1 MAVWDSADVRT
12 QSPYSHPWLAEA
24 VDALDERLRRSQAV
38 FEYTNDPTCV
48 FRLDITRA
56 GHSIA
61 LRDGTSVR
69 AGQRIARLHFWNEQ
83 IPPLPE
89 NGPTI
94 GWARQMRRAMLTS
107 LCELARFLAAHPDLR
122 DIAVVAG
129 DAPSGTADQME
140 QLARIMAR
148 FGFEAVIAPEHLP
161 IRERLRRFGE
171 NILIS
176 LIVFVHN
183 AGALRPNTLMR
194 VRLRIYLSRRALE
207 KEFGEVSCEH

>member
-1 MAVWDSADVRT
+1 MAVSDSAELRVR
-12 QSPYSHPWLAEA
+12 SPSSHPWLAEA

-38 FEYTNDPTCV
+38 FEYTDDPTCV

-56 GHSIA
+56 GRSIE
-61 LRDGTSVR
+61 LRDGTRIR
-69 AGQRIARLHFWNEQ
+69 AGQRIARLHLWSEQ
-83 IPPLPE
+83 IPPVPE

-94 GWARQMRRAMLTS
+94 GWARHMQRAMVIS
-107 LCELARFLAAHPDLR
+107 LHELARFLAVHPDLN
-122 DIAVVAG
+122 DVAVIAG
-129 DAPSGTADQME
+129 DAPSGTADQRE

-161 IRERLRRFGE
+161 VRERLHRLGE

-183 AGALRPNTLMR
+183 ARALRHNTLMR
-194 VRLRIYLSRRALE
+194 VRLPIYLSRRTLE
-207 KEFGEVSCEH
+207 REFGGISREH

>member
-1 MAVWDSADVRT
+1 MAVWDAAEPGAR
-12 QSPYSHPWLAEA
+12 SPDSHPWMAEA
-24 VDALDERLRRSQAV
+24 VDALDEHLRRSQAV
-38 FEYTNDPTCV
+38 FEYTDNPTCV

-56 GHSIA
+56 SHSVD

-69 AGQRIARLHFWNEQ
+69 AGQRIARLHLWSEQ
-83 IPPLPE
+83 IPRVPE

-94 GWARQMRRAMLTS
+94 AWARHMQRAMLTS
-107 LCELARFLAAHPDLR
+107 LRELARFLADRPDLH
-122 DIAVVAG
+122 DIAVIAG
-129 DAPSGTADQME
+129 DAPSGTADQRQ

-161 IRERLRRFGE
+161 VRERLRRFGE

-183 AGALRPNTLMR
+183 AKALRPDTLMR
-194 VRLRIYLSRRALE
+194 VRLPIYLSRQTLVR
-207 KEFGEVSCEH
+207 EFGGISREH

>member
-1 MAVWDSADVRT
+1 MAVWDSAELRT
-12 QSPYSHPWLAEA
+12 RLPDSLPWLAEA
-24 VDALDERLRRSQAV
+24 VAALDERLRRSQAV
-38 FEYTNDPTCV
+38 FEYTDDPTCV
-48 FRLDITRA
+48 FRLGITRA
-56 GHSIA
+56 RRSIA
-61 LRDGTSVR
+61 LRDGTRVR

-83 IPPLPE
+83 IPPVPE

-107 LCELARFLAAHPDLR
+107 LGELARFLAARSDLR
-122 DIAVVAG
+122 DVAVIAG
-129 DAPSGTADQME
+129 DAPSGTEDQRE

-161 IRERLRRFGE
+161 VRERLRRFGE

-183 AGALRPNTLMR
+183 ARALRSDTLMR
-194 VRLRIYLSRRALE
+194 VRLPIYLSRRALE
-207 KEFGEVSCEH
+207 KEFGGVSCEH